1 MQNLT
6 KKNLDKQQM
15 NTLFVRKPI
24 HDDFHLNGT
33 VKNNN
38 NFLKEGNSNDFKQL
52 SLDSTNSVSK
62 LQLSDLL
69 PSFSCGKKSEKIF
82 LDYDKYEEGNINSK
96 RKFFDFMDES
106 KQKNS
111 SLSYFNNIRVPHFA
125 LSQNNE
131 NVNRG
136 NELLMT
142 KKHKSVNQDNPEYE
156 SVPINSLENIKIS
169 KQSYISELSRN
180 KKFKQ
185 EFCEK
190 FYIEEDAEDSLD
202 YLK

>member
-1 MQNLT
+1 
-6 KKNLDKQQM
+6 
-15 NTLFVRKPI
+15 
-24 HDDFHLNGT
+24 
-33 VKNNN
+33 
-38 NFLKEGNSNDFKQL
+38 
-52 SLDSTNSVSK
+52 
-62 LQLSDLL
+62 
-69 PSFSCGKKSEKIF
+69 
-82 LDYDKYEEGNINSK
+82 
-96 RKFFDFMDES
+96 MDES